1 MKKIMLLSLIVC
13 VKMLAFGIEDEN
25 AAIVTTDILNIRNNP
40 SLNSK
45 VIGKYKFGDIIKI
58 YKEQGTERLQN
69 EELLDL
75 WYKISPNEDKWIN
88 ALYVTRFPFVIPSVK
103 KRFYSDDDTKMYE
116 DRFFID
122 NYEIKNG
129 KTYLIGNVGHS
140 KPVNVEVS
148 DKIVIGD
155 STFILFDFRFMNL
168 ISFIKDF
175 KNQKNAMQVIRN
187 EFTEENII
195 DADDYITY
203 STKDFY
209 ARCLPWVNDSMV
221 ILDLEI
227 FSSKYILKYGIRV
240 GTNINDVFTLLGE
253 PYKTE
258 DNKIFYY
265 NSALGANAYKIVFVI
280 ENNIIKRIIFRD
292 QGP

>member
-1 MKKIMLLSLIVC
+1 
-13 VKMLAFGIEDEN
+13 
-25 AAIVTTDILNIRNNP
+25 
-40 SLNSK
+40 
-45 VIGKYKFGDIIKI
+45 
-58 YKEQGTERLQN
+58 
-69 EELLDL
+69 
-75 WYKISPNEDKWIN
+75 
-88 ALYVTRFPFVIPSVK
+88 
-103 KRFYSDDDTKMYE
+103 
-116 DRFFID
+116 
-122 NYEIKNG
+122 
-129 KTYLIGNVGHS
+129 
-140 KPVNVEVS
+140 
-148 DKIVIGD
+148 
-155 STFILFDFRFMNL
+155 
-168 ISFIKDF
+168 
-175 KNQKNAMQVIRN
+175 MQVIRN